1 MSAVFKIL
9 KLVGGSIIDKPLEII
24 DNQLKFYQERK
35 NAAQSQQLKQ
45 EEAKFQQQLELD
57 RQKFNAELDDMIAR
71 KEIERGSLIAETI
84 ANYQKT
90 MAECSVSIGKSLGM
104 MNIELRERAT
114 ALVEDKQR
122 QYTALQDAAMD
133 KASAQLEKI
142 DKKFA
147 VGSRSREIMENA
159 VEKQLNIIIETSD
172 RFMRTIDEDFSKM
185 MDSVQ
190 RITEN
195 TMNNASQYISPSFA
209 GNAMQ
214 IQSGGSNKLLK

>member
-35 NAAQSQQLKQ
+35 NMAQSQQLKQ
-45 EEAKFQQQLELD
+45 EEAKFLQQLDQD

-71 KEIERGSLIAETI
+71 KEIERGSLIAESI

-114 ALVEDKQR
+114 ALVEEKQR
-122 QYTALQDAAMD
+122 QYSAMQDAAME
-133 KASAQLEKI
+133 KAAAQLENI
-142 DKKFA
+142 DKKFPS
-147 VGSRSREIMENA
+147 GSRSRDIMENA
-159 VEKQLNIIIETSD
+159 VEKQLNNIIDTAD
-172 RFMRTIDEDFSKM
+172 RFMRTIDADFSKM

-195 TMNNASQYISPSFA
+195 TMNNAGQYISPSYA
-209 GNAMQ
+209 SNL
-214 IQSGGSNKLLK
+214 ISGATADTKLLK